1 MGSVPMDRL
10 NFACVSRNYFNMP
23 IWIAHDTGLFSEEGL
38 AVAIEHIE
46 SVDEV
51 TDRLRQGHAQLVYGI
66 SEHVVLD
73 HEAGGSQQ
81 IIGGN
86 VNRLPFSLI
95 SQNTIKTIAD
105 LRGKIIGVSSLEAGS
120 SSLIIELL
128 KQSGLSY
135 PGDYR
140 MEAVGP
146 ILSRWEKLQSGAI
159 DAGLQGAPL
168 NYIAMDQGY
177 HSLCEPRHMI
187 PDFQFTSL
195 HVNHDWAEARHDL
208 IIRFM
213 RAFIRAHQ
221 WFGNHRDGARAI
233 AMARTGISAHYAD
246 RAWDDYV
253 ADAIFPTDGN
263 ASTEA
268 LQSLINISG
277 LIRAI
282 PNRIKTRA
290 DDYIN
295 RRYWQEALSS
305 LG

>member
-1 MGSVPMDRL
+1 MDRL

-23 IWIAHDTGLFSEEGL
+23 IWIAEDAGLFADEGL
-38 AVAIEHIE
+38 AVTIEHIE
-46 SVDEV
+46 GVDEV
-51 TDRLRQGHAQLVYGI
+51 TDRLRQGRAQLVYGI

-73 HEAGGSQQ
+73 HEAGGAQQ
-81 IIGGN
+81 MIGGN

-95 SQNTIKTIAD
+95 SQSAIRTMAD
-105 LRGKIIGVSSLEAGS
+105 LRGKTIGVSSIEAGS

-128 KQSGLSY
+128 KQAGLSY

-146 ILSRWEKLQSGAI
+146 ILARWDRLQSGAI

-168 NYIAMDQGY
+168 NYIALDQGY
-177 HSLCEPRHMI
+177 HSLCEPRHII

-195 HVNHDWAEARHDL
+195 HANHDWADAHNDL
-208 IIRFM
+208 MIRFM
-213 RAFIRAHQ
+213 RAFIRAHH
-221 WFGNHRDGARAI
+221 WFTAHREGCRQI

-253 ADAIFPTDGN
+253 ADGIFPADGN
-263 ASTEA
+263 VSTEA

-282 PNRIKTRA
+282 PNRIKTSA
-290 DDYIN
+290 EDYIN
-295 RRYWQEALSS
+295 RRYWQDALSS
-305 LG
+305 LD